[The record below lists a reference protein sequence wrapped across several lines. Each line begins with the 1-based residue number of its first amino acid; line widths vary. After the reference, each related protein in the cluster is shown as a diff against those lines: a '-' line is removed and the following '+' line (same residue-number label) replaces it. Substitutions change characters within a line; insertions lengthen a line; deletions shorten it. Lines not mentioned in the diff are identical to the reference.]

1 MIAER
6 EPTADELAGMAWWN
20 ALSDDERGRWLR
32 LADSAVPADAWERF
46 KAAGGVWKAPA
57 VRIEPAAGVQ

>member
-1 MIAER
+1 MIVER
-6 EPTADELAGMAWWN
+6 EATADEVAGMAWWN

-46 KAAGGVWKAPA
+46 KAAGGVWK
-57 VRIEPAAGVQ
+57 VVE